1 MAVLDSIER
10 GPDPFQSQQVGL
22 PKSPERFASHDAGRV
37 CICVKNHT
45 PEPQELTGH
54 HIHPLGMGGPDV
66 PGNVVWLCPTSH
78 YNVHEV
84 LREWIRYKGEP
95 PWDEDRRGFI
105 GRKRFS
111 PYIRDLAKEGFRR
124 VCLSRSGI

>member
-1 MAVLDSIER
+1 MSD
-10 GPDPFQSQQVGL
+10 
-22 PKSPERFASHDAGRV
+22 KRFASHDAGRTCV
-37 CICVKNHT
+37 CVKNHV

-84 LREWIRYKGEP
+84 LREWIRYNGEP
-95 PWDEDRRGFI
+95 PWGEDRRGFI

-111 PYIRDLAKEGFRR
+111 LYIRTLAYEGFRR
-124 VCLSRSGI
+124 ISARDLTRPGLTGYTYQNTEEMGRIEK